1 MTETD
6 NIVLEHLGYIHG
18 AVDALRD
25 DMREVKHRVGSLE
38 REVAQVH
45 VKVAELSERVDRVS
59 DHLERVEERLDLT
72 DA

>member
-1 MTETD
+1 MTEVD
-6 NIVLEHLGYIHG
+6 NIVLEHLRHIGG
-18 AVDALRD
+18 AVDALRE

-45 VKVAELSERVDRVS
+45 VKVAELSERIDRVS
-59 DHLERVEERLDLT
+59 DRLERLDLS